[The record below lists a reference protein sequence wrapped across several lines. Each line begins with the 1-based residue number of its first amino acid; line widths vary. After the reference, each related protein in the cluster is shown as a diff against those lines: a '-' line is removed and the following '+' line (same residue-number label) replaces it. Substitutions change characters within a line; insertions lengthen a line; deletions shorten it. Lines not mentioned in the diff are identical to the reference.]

1 MFDAKQV
8 LKSKVPS
15 SIDCLSAFVISL
27 VTGLV
32 FFRPWNYVR
41 RFIFPS
47 GSDFFWQQAIFQ
59 MHAQI
64 GLFGST
70 KNLSWPI
77 GADPW
82 RLPQLGM
89 LIGAWARV
97 TVGWLGMG
105 TATSI
110 VLYLSV
116 IAGVNSLAMVFFI
129 RGIVGTQYR
138 VLAIALAVM
147 VSASLFTF
155 SHQLN
160 LSSFYIIPFSF
171 GILFRLRG
179 LTLQEKRKWII
190 CLVLVAVLSPLWW
203 VVVMALVYPLV
214 LLSHALRRQWKL
226 VSETLIIWSGV
237 LAGLLTQ
244 AMIFIL
250 ATSSGP
256 GSDNS
261 RTPWT
266 SNYFAGHLSDL
277 FVGSTFFEHFAP
289 SFVSK
294 IIAGSSIELGFGLPI
309 MFMALVS
316 VIAII
321 SMPPIRTSSGIELD
335 HLRPL
340 TLIVILYWLG
350 GGLGNLQAAFAVALG
365 TTSPARAWYRLMLIL
380 GILGSGWIVAGLK
393 HYEFTRQKLR
403 KPGIRISL
411 VVLVLLLTVG
421 WLGDLRYQNRNWNY
435 NIPSS
440 EQTTTPAVNFISD
453 NTTACQVA
461 QFPNEAIPDVRI
473 LLNIADQR
481 TYRGMIPYILEPNYT
496 WTAGSYDPRSLE
508 GLAKYPQTVTD
519 VEFSLLED
527 QGYCA
532 VLFDKEMS
540 QMAIDQQVEI
550 EGREISTTRTIDYED
565 SIYQVFLLGSL

>member
-1 MFDAKQV
+1 MFDVKQV
-8 LKSKVPS
+8 LKSKVLS
-15 SIDCLSAFVISL
+15 SSDCLSAFFISL

-32 FFRPWNYVR
+32 FFRPWNYAR

-47 GSDFFWQQAIFQ
+47 GSDYFWQQAIFQ

-116 IAGVNSLAMVFFI
+116 IAGVNSLAMIFFI

-147 VSASLFTF
+147 TSASLFTF

-160 LSSFYIIPFSF
+160 LSSFYIIPFSL

-226 VSETLIIWSGV
+226 VVEILIIWSGV

-261 RTPWT
+261 RLPWT

-277 FVGSTFFEHFAP
+277 FVGSTFVEHFAP

-294 IIAGSSIELGFGLPI
+294 IIAGSSIEVGFGLPI

-321 SMPPIRTSSGIELD
+321 SMPPTRTSSGVELD

-340 TLIVILYWLG
+340 TLIAILYWLG

-393 HYEFTRQKLR
+393 HDDLTHQKLR

-411 VVLVLLLTVG
+411 VALVLLLTVG

-440 EQTTTPAVNFISD
+440 EQTTTPAVDFISV

-461 QFPNEAIPDVRI
+461 QFPNEAIPDLRI
-473 LLNIADQR
+473 QLNIADQR
-481 TYRGMIPYILEPNYT
+481 TYRGMIPYILEPNYS
-496 WTAGSYDPRSLE
+496 WTAGSYDPKSLE
-508 GLAKYPQTVTD
+508 GLAQYPQTVTD

-550 EGREISTTRTIDYED
+550 EGREISTTRKIDYED
-565 SIYQVFLLGSL
+565 SIYQVFLLGVS